1 MERVKREVCSGRGRE
16 EDGGRAAPNASSGQ
30 GRKAPRFGLSL
41 AKAAL
46 PLPPRCHGPA
56 AATLHGLRW
65 HSCAR
70 GGRAGPDGSKAG
82 GRGRAGGSVAGH
94 PLSPGSRAGEA
105 GSCWDRWSRAARSQ
119 AGSTRQ
125 QLLRPGATSPIST
138 TNASQLAARGGSV
151 ARRSLP

>member
-1 MERVKREVCSGRGRE
+1 MERVKGEVCSGRGRE

-41 AKAAL
+41 AKAAIPPTL
-46 PLPPRCHGPA
+46 VSRPCSCHPTWPPLAQLCE
-56 AATLHGLRW
+56 
-65 HSCAR
+65 
-70 GGRAGPDGSKAG
+70 GRPGGSKAG

-125 QLLRPGATSPIST
+125 QLLRPCATSPVSK
-138 TNASQLAARGGSV
+138 TNTSQLAARGGSV